1 MSSVPSSS
9 SCSFFDTPRPPSGTL
24 IRSCSHRSSIGTE
37 AYHPL
42 NVYGKRFCPIS
53 RGKPLRFPHRWQT
66 EVMKA
71 LVLEEYNQLVLQ
83 EIPPPQPAPAELL
96 IRVAAC
102 GICGSDVHGYDG
114 SSGRR
119 IPPIV
124 MGHEAAGVVAAVGE
138 SVSRFRQGD
147 RVTFD
152 STVFCGACPFCLRGE
167 INLCDRRQV
176 LGVSCGEYRRAG
188 AFAEFVTV
196 PERIAHR
203 LPPSMSFAE
212 AAMLEP
218 TAVALHA
225 VAVSQ
230 VTAGATALVLGAGMI
245 GLLTLQAA
253 RAAGCSRVF
262 IADID
267 ATRLELARQLGATD
281 VLHLSGSDLARE
293 ILTQTGTGVDVAYEA
308 VGRQETIETAIAS
321 VRKGGTVTLIGN
333 IAPQVTIPLQVVVSR
348 QLRLQGT
355 AASAGEYPQAI
366 DLIARGIIQVKP
378 LITAVAPLEEG
389 PRWFERLHAHEPNLM
404 KIVLTPTPEAAR

>member
-1 MSSVPSSS
+1 
-9 SCSFFDTPRPPSGTL
+9 
-24 IRSCSHRSSIGTE
+24 
-37 AYHPL
+37 
-42 NVYGKRFCPIS
+42 
-53 RGKPLRFPHRWQT
+53 
-66 EVMKA
+66 
-71 LVLEEYNQLVLQ
+71 
-83 EIPPPQPAPAELL
+83 
-96 IRVAAC
+96 
-102 GICGSDVHGYDG
+102 
-114 SSGRR
+114 
-119 IPPIV
+119 
-124 MGHEAAGVVAAVGE
+124 
-138 SVSRFRQGD
+138 
-147 RVTFD
+147 
-152 STVFCGACPFCLRGE
+152 
-167 INLCDRRQV
+167 
-176 LGVSCGEYRRAG
+176 
-188 AFAEFVTV
+188 
-196 PERIAHR
+196 
-203 LPPSMSFAE
+203 
-212 AAMLEP
+212 
-218 TAVALHA
+218 
-225 VAVSQ
+225 
-230 VTAGATALVLGAGMI
+230 AGMI